1 MAEINGCNIPEDL
14 YYLAGDKLVWARFE
28 EDGTVTAGVP
38 DPGQAIAGSVVAVT
52 AKKLG
57 RTVARGKSMGTL
69 ESGKWVGPIPA
80 PVSGEIIVINEAVA
94 ANPTLVNDD
103 PYGEGWIVKLQPT
116 DPEGEKGDLVTGQAA
131 VDAFQQLMAERDI
144 SCQ

>member
-1 MAEINGCNIPEDL
+1 MALISGCNIPEDL

-38 DPGQAIAGSVVAVT
+38 DPGQAVAGKVVAVT
-52 AKKLG
+52 PKKLG
-57 RTVARGKSMGTL
+57 RNIARGKSMGTL

-80 PVSGEIIVINEAVA
+80 PVSGEIIAINETVA
-94 ANPTLVNDD
+94 ASPSLVNDD
-103 PYGEGWIVKLQPT
+103 PYGEGWIVKLQPS
-116 DPEGEKGDLVTGQAA
+116 DPDVEKADLVTGLAA
-131 VDAFQQLMAERDI
+131 VQAFQQLMAERDI